1 MCMLLS
7 LLIQKES
14 SVQCTGANS
23 IQDDLNT

>member
-1 MCMLLS
+1 MLLS